1 MEQVGLLIEA
11 TDDSDEKRFKR
22 WRELEESLDQ
32 LELQLEQTL
41 AGATG

>member
-11 TDDSDEKRFKR
+11 TDDSDEKRIKR
-22 WRELEESLDQ
+22 WRKLEESLDQ
-32 LELQLEQTL
+32 LEQSL

>member
-1 MEQVGLLIEA
+1 MIEA

-22 WRELEESLDQ
+22 WRELEQSLD
-32 LELQLEQTL
+32 QLEQTL